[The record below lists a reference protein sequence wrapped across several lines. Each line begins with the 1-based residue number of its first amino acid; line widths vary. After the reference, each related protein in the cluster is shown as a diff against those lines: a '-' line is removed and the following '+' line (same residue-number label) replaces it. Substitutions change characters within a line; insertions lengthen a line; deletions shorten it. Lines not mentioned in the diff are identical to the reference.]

1 MRYPRSPKVQLAGPH
16 PRSKCA
22 LLRANHGPYRLIPTS
37 ACGRI
42 DASPE
47 TEWPI
52 VFQQPTVQR
61 SATVVASALMLLVHR
76 ISKAMPGGPA
86 LDSMARPL
94 LMRRGG
100 RRKMAR
106 RQAFHSQNE
115 GCQEP
120 AL

>member
-1 MRYPRSPKVQLAGPH
+1 MGA
-16 PRSKCA
+16 
-22 LLRANHGPYRLIPTS
+22 S
-37 ACGRI
+37 A
-42 DASPE
+42 E

-94 LMRRGG
+94 RCGG
-100 RRKMAR
+100 VAAGKWQGASLSL
-106 RQAFHSQNE
+106 AK
-115 GCQEP
+115 
-120 AL
+120 